1 MAEEE
6 RGFRETV
13 KKPEHLGNHDQPL
26 SHYLGSNKENE
37 KTCSVLDRVQH
48 NSYSMLTIPVQ
59 RITLGTRLEVQLQ
72 TAYLERENSPGGGG
86 KRPKNAE
93 PGHPGDF

>member
-1 MAEEE
+1 
-6 RGFRETV
+6 
-13 KKPEHLGNHDQPL
+13 
-26 SHYLGSNKENE
+26 
-37 KTCSVLDRVQH
+37 
-48 NSYSMLTIPVQ
+48 MLTIPVQ